1 MTQIWG
7 IENTDIVLSVELADT
22 VWKRFKGLMMR
33 KEMPS
38 GQALFLHK
46 TNSIHMCFMYFPID
60 AVYVDNRKHIVK
72 IVRNLPAW
80 TGISACLKADSVLE
94 MKAGEA
100 KLLGLAVGMQW
111 KEKTDLRIEE

>member
-1 MTQIWG
+1 MTQTWG
-7 IENTDIVLSVELADT
+7 IENTNIVLTVELADT
-22 VWKRFKGLMMR
+22 AWKGFKGLMMR

-46 TNSIHMCFMYFPID
+46 TNSIHMCFMCFSID
-60 AVYVDNRKHIVK
+60 AVYVDKRKRIVK

-80 TGISACLKADSVLE
+80 TGISACLKADSILE

-100 KLLGLAVGMQW
+100 KRLGLAVGMQW
-111 KEKTDLRIEE
+111 KVESTM